1 MFCQKT
7 ISERMNLILILAGP
21 YYKQSKY
28 GVYFVLALA
37 FRITE
42 LIHFSQVL
50 ITFLKAHQIFE
61 KWFEMNRHGTL
72 AHLMGPY

>member
-7 ISERMNLILILAGP
+7 ISERMNLILFLVSS
-21 YYKQSKY
+21 YYKQSKC

-42 LIHFSQVL
+42 LIHFSQVP
-50 ITFLKAHQIFE
+50 ITFLMVHQIFE
-61 KWFEMNRHGTL
+61 K
-72 AHLMGPY
+72 